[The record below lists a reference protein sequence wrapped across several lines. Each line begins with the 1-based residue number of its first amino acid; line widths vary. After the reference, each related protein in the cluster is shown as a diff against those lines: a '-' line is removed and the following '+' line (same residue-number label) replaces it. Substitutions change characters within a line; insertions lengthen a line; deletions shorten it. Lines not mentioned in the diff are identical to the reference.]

1 MRELILA
8 LALGVAAL
16 PPAAHAAQF
25 HSLEVSRDA
34 GRYRVQADLYLAAPP
49 DAVYAVL
56 TDYAHLTRISPSI
69 RVSRLVQRLDADT
82 ALVYTDSRI
91 CALFLCRH
99 IQGMQRFTRTAPWD
113 LGAVTLPEQSNLK
126 MGESKWHLE
135 AEGEGTRMRM
145 QLTLEPKFW
154 IPPLIGP
161 PLVQHSLR
169 NEGLSA
175 ASGVERLARE
185 RAHLPPLGGAE
196 DHEQAGQDHD

>member
-1 MRELILA
+1 MRELALA

-16 PPAAHAAQF
+16 PPAAGAADF

-69 RVSRLVQRLDADT
+69 RVSRLVKQLDPDT

-99 IQGMQRFTRTAPWD
+99 IQGMQKFSRTPPGD
-113 LGAVTLPEQSNLK
+113 LAAVVLPEQSNLK
-126 MGESKWHLE
+126 MGESHWHLE
-135 AEGEGTRMRM
+135 AEGKGTRMRM
-145 QLTLEPKFW
+145 ELTLEPSFW
-154 IPPLIGP
+154 VPPLIGSA
-161 PLVQHSLR
+161 LVAHSLKT
-169 NEGLSA
+169 EGRRSA
-175 ASGVERLARE
+175 DGVERLARE
-185 RAHLPPLGGAE
+185 RAHLPSMDDYE
-196 DHEQAGQDHD
+196 DEAGEDE